1 MPQLGAGDA
10 HDLPELRAVDRPPR
24 NTPMASL
31 LATPASVLDDVGV
44 SSFSP
49 RIPSTLR
56 WHSAGEHGDLLR

>member
-1 MPQLGAGDA
+1 M
-10 HDLPELRAVDRPPR
+10 